1 MRVAIL
7 QFAPQLHSV
16 NSNIHKAD
24 TLIADLAPSS
34 VDLLVLPELAIT
46 GYNYPSLESIKPYL
60 EPTTSGRSTQWAI
73 DTARRLRCHVT
84 VGYPERTT
92 DTPSKNYN
100 STVMVLPTGEV
111 IANYRKSFLYY
122 TDETWA
128 SEGDSCFFFGS
139 LGALGKVAMGICMD
153 INPYKFEAP
162 WGKCEFA
169 THCVTKGARMVVL
182 SMAWLTR
189 LTPEELTGP
198 GEREKPDSDTIMYWL
213 QRFQPLFQAEREVGE
228 DVVVVLANRSGSEPG
243 KVAGVSQGVN
253 ETGEEVV
260 SYAGSSCVIKVRQ
273 GDVQIYD
280 MLGRAEEKL
289 LIVDTD
295 SAPRYMLAQKTAEED

>member
-7 QFAPQLHSV
+7 QFAPQLHSLE
-16 NSNIHKAD
+16 SNIDKAD
-24 TLIADLAPSS
+24 SLIADLAPSS
-34 VDLLVLPELAIT
+34 VDLLVLSELAFT
-46 GYNYPSLESIKPYL
+46 GYNYPSLDSITPYL

-100 STVMVLPTGEV
+100 STVTVSPTGELV
-111 IANYRKSFLYY
+111 ANYRKSFLYY

-128 SEGDSCFFFGS
+128 SEGDDGFFFGR
-139 LGALGKVAMGICMD
+139 LGALGDVAMGICMD

-169 THCVTKGARMVVL
+169 THCVTKGARTVVL

-189 LTPEELTGP
+189 LTPGELTGA
-198 GEREKPDSDTIMYWL
+198 GQSEKPDLDTVMYWL

-228 DVVVVLANRSGSEPG
+228 DVVVVLANRCGSEPG
-243 KVAGVSQGVN
+243 KVAGVSQGVD

-260 SYAGSSCVIKVRQ
+260 SYAGSSCVIRVRH
-273 GDVQIYD
+273 GEVQIYD
-280 MLGRAEEKL
+280 MLGRAEEKVL
-289 LIVDTD
+289 MVDTD
-295 SAPRYMLAQKTAEED
+295 ATPRYMLTQRTADED